1 MADPITFVLD
11 ISHHQDLSLDLAQ
24 TRRDGCEGA
33 ILKAGEG
40 SSYADPAF
48 AANLAEARAAG
59 QLVAA
64 YWYQRSNATAAAH
77 VAKIQATVPKD
88 VPVIL
93 DVEAN
98 SGTVAL
104 TRDIIGRLNGA
115 GYRTPLLYLPRW
127 YWQQIGSPDLSGL
140 PPLWS
145 SRYPDNT
152 VGLLAAEWARVPVSY
167 WDGYGGLPVALLQFT
182 SSASIAGHQPL
193 DASAFRGTRDQ
204 LAALLG
210 YPALLNQEED
220 EDMSPQAII
229 APAAEDDYI
238 SVPCNGKTLMF
249 ISTGFGRK
257 VHVLGTAAVK
267 DNNGQN
273 TPAYTSIQGLETI
286 NPDQPG
292 PIWIGPGC
300 RVVQLRYQADHP
312 FTVWCA

>member
-11 ISHHQDLSLDLAQ
+11 ISHHQDLSLNLAQ

-33 ILKAGEG
+33 FLKAGEG
-40 SSYADPAF
+40 STYVDPTF

-77 VAKIQATVPKD
+77 VAKIQATVPRD
-88 VPVIL
+88 VPVII

-98 SGTVAL
+98 SGNVAL
-104 TRDIIGRLNGA
+104 TRDVIGRLNAA

-127 YWQQIGSPDLSGL
+127 YWQQIGSPSLAGL

-145 SRYPDNT
+145 SRYPDNN
-152 VGLLAAEWARVPVSY
+152 VGLLAAEWARVPASY

-204 LAALLG
+204 LAALL
-210 YPALLNQEED
+210 NQEDNDMQLTDMVYTPD
-220 EDMSPQAII
+220 ERQIKYGDML
-229 APAAEDDYI
+229 AENYARI
-238 SVPCNGKTLMF
+238 YN
-249 ISTGFGRK
+249 IEQFGAK
-257 VHVLGTAAVK
+257 LDALTAAVAALSTDPNLTK
-267 DNNGQN
+267 DAVTQIIRDAVRDN
-273 TPAYTSIQGLETI
+273 IQITGT
-286 NPDQPG
+286 
-292 PIWIGPGC
+292 
-300 RVVQLRYQADHP
+300 VQIDGAVP
-312 FTVWCA
+312 